1 MNVLLG
7 GGIAAQT
14 TVGARILAS
23 YLYERR
29 ANKSVVNGNS
39 YFVEGFEVADRGRR
53 STTMSHGKY
62 DDSGAGKRRPEKKKE
77 EEKEKKK
84 EEERLT

>member
-39 YFVEGFEVADRGRR
+39 YFVEGFEVC
-53 STTMSHGKY
+53 
-62 DDSGAGKRRPEKKKE
+62 
-77 EEKEKKK
+77 
-84 EEERLT
+84 RLRQLYITDAAWQIAFLDMA